1 MEAQALL
8 IIILVI
14 ITADFLFEQLLD
26 YLNLKHQKP
35 KLPDELK
42 DIYDEEKYRKS
53 VAYNKTRARFS
64 FFTDGLSFVI
74 YFILIALGIFGF
86 VDGWLREFFENPVW
100 LALAFFGALFVAS
113 EIFSLP
119 FQWYSTFVIE
129 EKFGFN
135 KTDKKTFLLDKLKG
149 ILLAVI
155 IGGLLVGILLY
166 LIISIGPNF
175 WIYFWLV
182 VVAFMLF
189 MNLFYTS
196 LIVPLFNKLS
206 PLQEGELKTAI
217 EEYSQKVAFPITN
230 VFVIDGSKRSTKA
243 NAFFS
248 GLGKRKKVV
257 LYDTLIENHSN
268 EELLAVLAH
277 EVGHYK
283 KKHIITGLAAGILQT
298 GITLFIMSLMIFSPK
313 LSASLGGEQLAFHL
327 NLIAFAILYS
337 PISKLTGLIMNVV
350 SRKNEF
356 QADAYATHT
365 YNGNALQNALKKLS
379 VNNLSNLLP
388 HPWYVF
394 WHYSHPPLLKRL
406 HAIDNEQSVI

>member
-1 MEAQALL
+1 MEASTILT
-8 IIILVI
+8 IILII

-26 YLNLKHQKP
+26 YLNFKHQKP

-42 DIYDEEKYRKS
+42 DIYDKEKYEKS

-64 FFTDGLSFVI
+64 FFTDSLSFVI
-74 YFILIALGIFGF
+74 YFLLIALGIFGLL
-86 VDGWLREFFENPVW
+86 DEALGNFFSNPVW
-100 LALAFFGALFVAS
+100 LALAFFGVLFIAS

-135 KTDKKTFLLDKLKG
+135 KTDKKTFVLDQLKG
-149 ILLAVI
+149 LLLAVI
-155 IGGLLVGILLY
+155 IGGVLIGTLLY
-166 LIISIGPNF
+166 LILSIGPSF

-182 VVAFMLF
+182 ITAFMLF
-189 MNLFYTS
+189 MNLFYAS
-196 LIVPLFNKLS
+196 LIVPLFNKLT
-206 PLQEGELKTAI
+206 PLPEGELKTAI
-217 EEYSQKVAFPITN
+217 EEYSKKVSFPITN

-257 LYDTLIENHSN
+257 LYDTLIENHTN
-268 EELLAVLAH
+268 EELLSVLAH

-283 KKHIITGLAAGILQT
+283 KKHIITGLGAGIIQT

-313 LSASLGGEQLAFHL
+313 LSAALGSDQLAFHL
-327 NLIAFAILYS
+327 NLIGFAILYS
-337 PISKLTGLIMNVV
+337 PISKLTGLLMNVV
-350 SRKNEF
+350 SRKNEY

-406 HAIDNEQSVI
+406 HAIDKENMTA

>member
-1 MEAQALL
+1 MEASTILT
-8 IIILVI
+8 IILII
-14 ITADFLFEQLLD
+14 ITADFFFEQGLD

-35 KLPDELK
+35 KLPEELK
-42 DIYDEEKYRKS
+42 DIYDEEKYKKS
-53 VAYNKTRARFS
+53 VDYNKTRTRFS
-64 FFTDGLSFVI
+64 FFSDSLSFII
-74 YFILIALGIFGF
+74 YFLLIAFGIFGLL
-86 VDGWLREFFENPVW
+86 DEALRDYFSNPVW
-100 LALAFFGALFVAS
+100 LALAFFGVLFIAS
-113 EIFSLP
+113 EIFSFP
-119 FQWYSTFVIE
+119 FQLYSTFVIE

-135 KTDKKTFLLDKLKG
+135 KTDKKTFVLDKVKGLLLVFLIGG
-149 ILLAVI
+149 IL
-155 IGGLLVGILLY
+155 IGTLLY
-166 LIISIGPNF
+166 LILSIGPNF

-182 VVAFMLF
+182 IVAFMLF

-196 LIVPLFNKLS
+196 LIVPLFNKLT
-206 PLQEGELKTAI
+206 PLPEGDLKTAI
-217 EEYSQKVAFPITN
+217 EEYSKKVSFPITN

-257 LYDTLIENHSN
+257 LYDTLIENHTN
-268 EELLAVLAH
+268 EELLSVLAH

-283 KKHIITGLAAGILQT
+283 KKHIVTGLAAGIIQT

-313 LSASLGGEQLAFHL
+313 LSAALGGNQLAFHL
-327 NLIAFAILYS
+327 NLIGFAILYS
-337 PISKLTGLIMNVV
+337 PISKLTGLLMNVV
-350 SRKNEF
+350 SRKNEY

-394 WHYSHPPLLKRL
+394 WHYSHPPLLKRM
-406 HAIDNEQSVI
+406 HAIDKEKMEA